1 MRYQKQSF
9 IPKPMEF
16 NNSEKHKISK
26 EIQTFL
32 KKGILRKYKIMR

>member
-9 IPKPMEF
+9 IPKP
-16 NNSEKHKISK
+16 SEKHKISK

-32 KKGILRKYKIMR
+32 KKEY